1 MKCSNS
7 CRWRDISL
15 LAVNHGKKYPPSPPW
30 FCRLPKDCQVGL
42 IQEKIPSNNRRAPK
56 LVNTVLLLCLGQ
68 EEYNCSNCSQTESCR
83 LLNCFLLSAVCSI
96 LTWPSTA
103 LITLGFFVCCF
114 FFWPWFP
121 KGRLLFR
128 THYSNG
134 AYFSNEK

>member
-7 CRWRDISL
+7 CRRRDISL

-103 LITLGFFVCCF
+103 LITLVFFCLLF
-114 FFWPWFP
+114 FFLALVS
-121 KGRLLFR
+121 KGEAFV
-128 THYSNG
+128 
-134 AYFSNEK
+134 